1 MLEIRNLSAGYGHGD
16 VIAEVSFTAR
26 RGEITTIIG
35 KNGCGKTTLFK
46 AATGMLP
53 HRSGDVLVDG
63 VSIAELSTAKRAQLM
78 SYLAQGRGAP
88 EITVGRMVLHGR
100 FSHLG
105 YPRRYS
111 KKDYAIAAEMMEQ
124 MGLTELAYTPMS
136 QLSGGMR
143 QKVYIAMALA
153 QQTPVVLMDEPTTY
167 LDIAQQLSFGDMV
180 GDLAQQ
186 GKAVLLVLHDLLFA
200 LRISHRIVVMDGGRV
215 VACGTPEE
223 IMASGV
229 LERLYGVVVKS
240 VETEQGTRL
249 YYDV

>member
-1 MLEIRNLSAGYGHGD
+1 MLELRNLSAGYGHGE
-16 VIAEVSFTAR
+16 VISNVSFTANG
-26 RGEITTIIG
+26 GEITTIIG
-35 KNGCGKTTLFK
+35 KNGCGKTTLLK

-53 HRSGDVLVDG
+53 HGGGDVLVDG
-63 VSIAELSTAKRAQLM
+63 VSVLELPTAKRAQLM

-111 KKDYAIAAEMMEQ
+111 KKDYAIAAEVMEK
-124 MGLTELAYTPMS
+124 MGLADLAHVPMS

-153 QQTPVVLMDEPTTY
+153 QHTPVVLMDEPTTY
-167 LDIAQQLSFGDMV
+167 LDIAQQLNFGDMV
-180 GDLAQQ
+180 ADLARQ
-186 GKAVLLVLHDLLFA
+186 GKAVVLVLHDLLFA
-200 LRISHRIVVMDGGRV
+200 LRISHRIVVMESGRV
-215 VACGTPEE
+215 VACGTPQE

>member
-1 MLEIRNLSAGYGHGD
+1 MLEIRNLSAGYGHGE
-16 VIAEVSFTAR
+16 VISNVSFTVNS
-26 RGEITTIIG
+26 GEITTIIG
-35 KNGCGKTTLFK
+35 KNGCGKTTLLK
-46 AATGMLP
+46 ASTGMLP

-63 VSIAELSTAKRAQLM
+63 VSVLGLPTAKRAQLM

-100 FSHLG
+100 FAHLD

-111 KKDYAIAAEMMEQ
+111 KKDYAIAAEVMAQ
-124 MGLTELAYTPMS
+124 MGLTELAHTPMS

-167 LDIAQQLSFGDMV
+167 LDIAQQLNFGDMV
-180 GDLAQQ
+180 TDLAQQ

-200 LRISHRIVVMDGGRV
+200 LRISQRIVVMEEGKV
-215 VACGTPEE
+215 AACGTPRE
-223 IMASGV
+223 IMEKGI
-229 LERLYGVVVKS
+229 LERLYGVVIKS

>member
-1 MLEIRNLSAGYGHGD
+1 MLEICNLTAGYGHGA
-16 VIAEVSFTAR
+16 VISEVSFTAK

-35 KNGCGKTTLFK
+35 KNGSGKTTLLK
-46 AATGMLP
+46 AATSMLP
-53 HRSGDVLVDG
+53 HSGGDVLVDG
-63 VSIAELSTAKRAQLM
+63 ASVLGLSTAQRAQVM

-111 KKDYAIAAEMMEQ
+111 KKDYAIANQVMEK
-124 MGLTELAYTPMS
+124 MGLTDLAHVPMS

-153 QQTPVVLMDEPTTY
+153 QHTPVVLMDEPTTY
-167 LDIAQQLSFGDMV
+167 LDIAQQLNFGDMAR
-180 GDLAQQ
+180 DLASQR
-186 GKAVLLVLHDLLFA
+186 KAVVLVLHDLLFA
-200 LRISHRIVVMDGGRV
+200 LRISHRIVVMETGRV
-215 VACGTPEE
+215 LACGSPQE
-223 IMASGV
+223 IMESGV
-229 LERLYGVVVKS
+229 LEKLYGVKICS